1 MIDSTFMDRQNEI
14 QEERDWDEAVDELLE
29 RLEFSIDDS
38 LNVLPPALVI
48 GMLETVKMG
57 LVFGEEEED

>member
-29 RLEFSIDDS
+29 RLQFSIDDA

-48 GMLETVKMG
+48 GMLETVKLGMM
-57 LVFGEEEED
+57 FGEEEED

>member
-14 QEERDWDEAVDELLE
+14 QEERDWDEAVDEFMA

-48 GMLETVKMG
+48 GMLETVKLGMM
-57 LVFGEEEED
+57 FGEEEED

>member
-14 QEERDWDEAVDELLE
+14 QEEKDWDEAVDELSE
-29 RLEFSIDDS
+29 RLEFSIDDA

-48 GMLETVKMG
+48 GMLEHVKLG